1 MKLPKFNPDQ
11 LVLVLVIG
19 LIVVGLAIWRY
30 FTLY

>member
-11 LVLVLVIG
+11 LVLVLVTG